1 MTKKIKTGPE
11 LMGHLNKIIDDANDR
26 GVRIWYIQA
35 GLKSMER
42 ALELCDTKTRQE
54 TTLCHYTLLA
64 TLLRHMSVG
73 DILRFVADKFAMTD
87 RMELA
92 LTDCADELDALPEE
106 DQNIQDITAR
116 GTL

>member
-42 ALELCDTKTRQE
+42 ALELCDTKSRQE
-54 TTLCHYTLLA
+54 T
-64 TLLRHMSVG
+64 
-73 DILRFVADKFAMTD
+73 
-87 RMELA
+87 
-92 LTDCADELDALPEE
+92 
-106 DQNIQDITAR
+106 
-116 GTL
+116 